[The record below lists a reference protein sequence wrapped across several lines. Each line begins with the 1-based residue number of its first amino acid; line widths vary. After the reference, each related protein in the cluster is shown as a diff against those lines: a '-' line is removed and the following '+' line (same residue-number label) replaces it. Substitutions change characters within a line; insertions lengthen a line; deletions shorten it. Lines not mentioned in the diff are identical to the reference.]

1 MKKRVV
7 FITFLAMISLVSSA
21 RAAEEKEPAPEFELY
36 LVTTWSG
43 KPLAS
48 KIMAWQKIPLK
59 GLTVTLNS
67 PGQIVYGYLVVKCH
81 SQKQWG
87 EWHKKNTFDKSWR
100 IDHRR
105 ERPRGAGR
113 FITAGPEN
121 LEPFLFGGD
130 DADLAVRSRLAYGE
144 ARRKNTAVWGFALG
158 PVREP
163 PSKVKRLEFPW
174 IFRLR
179 KEKKAV
185 AEIRV
190 RYINRQRQ

>member
-1 MKKRVV
+1 MKKLAV
-7 FITFLAMISLVSSA
+7 FVLFLATISLSLPTW
-21 RAAEEKEPAPEFELY
+21 AAEKKEPGPEFELY
-36 LVTTWSG
+36 LVTAWSG

-48 KIMAWQKIPLK
+48 KIVAWQKIPLK

-67 PGQIVYGYLVVKCH
+67 PKQIVYGYLLVKCR
-81 SQKQWG
+81 SQKQWD

-113 FITAGPEN
+113 FITANLVN
-121 LEPFLFGGD
+121 LEPFFFGPKETD
-130 DADLAVRSRLAYGE
+130 PAVRSRLAYGE
-144 ARRKNTAVWGFALG
+144 ARRKSMAVWGFVLG

-163 PSKVKRLEFPW
+163 PSKIKRLKFPW

-179 KEKKAV
+179 EEKKTV
-185 AEIRV
+185 AEIKV
-190 RYINRQRQ
+190 RFINRQRQ